1 MNSDTAPTQWG
12 QEEEVLLIE
21 PDRGEDR
28 EEAVRD
34 GQRRK
39 RSSERRCE
47 EARERHVTLPA
58 VKGRGRQQT
67 TDKWLQEPLQMGSIP
82 RIECFRSPK
91 EKPSKRC

>member
-39 RSSERRCE
+39 RSSER
-47 EARERHVTLPA
+47 
-58 VKGRGRQQT
+58 G
-67 TDKWLQEPLQMGSIP
+67 
-82 RIECFRSPK
+82 
-91 EKPSKRC
+91 

>member
-28 EEAVRD
+28 EEVARD

-39 RSSERRCE
+39 RKRKRSSERLRE
-47 EARERHVTLPA
+47 EA
-58 VKGRGRQQT
+58 
-67 TDKWLQEPLQMGSIP
+67 
-82 RIECFRSPK
+82 
-91 EKPSKRC
+91 

>member
-34 GQRRK
+34 GQTRR
-39 RSSERRCE
+39 
-47 EARERHVTLPA
+47 
-58 VKGRGRQQT
+58 GRGA
-67 TDKWLQEPLQMGSIP
+67 L
-82 RIECFRSPK
+82 RS
-91 EKPSKRC
+91 ESHM

>member
-1 MNSDTAPTQWG
+1 MNSDTAPAQWG

-21 PDRGEDR
+21 PDRREDR

-39 RSSERRCE
+39 RSSERGRE

-58 VKGRGRQQT
+58 VKGRGERQET
-67 TDKWLQEPLQMGSIP
+67 TDKWLQEPLQLGSIP
-82 RIECFRSPK
+82 RI
-91 EKPSKRC
+91 